1 MNHGKELK
9 FAIFVTQRFLSK
21 KQLEITC
28 CLQCNCYYSVKQKR
42 QQQRTQ
48 RLTAQSFKTT
58 GCLGMTMVLKF
69 SSTHAEKLLSLEGG
83 EYLTLSLNKLFS
95 HFSIE
100 HSTQAGKFQSQF
112 YVYEIFKWALVLFF
126 VEKLLES
133 EFLTRA
139 FV

>member
-1 MNHGKELK
+1 MNHAKELK

-42 QQQRTQ
+42 QQQRTL

-69 SSTHAEKLLSLEGG
+69 SSTHTEKLLALDVG
-83 EYLTLSLNKLFS
+83 EYLTLSLNKLFFILYFTQPKKS
-95 HFSIE
+95 QPHFFTPMKYSNG
-100 HSTQAGKFQSQF
+100 HWSCSQ
-112 YVYEIFKWALVLFF
+112 YR
-126 VEKLLES
+126 KLLES
-133 EFLTRA
+133 EILIRA